1 MSETQ
6 KPNGSNNCSND
17 SKRKGISLSTVL
29 NGLRILRFSVTIF
42 LIIEF
47 ANLLYMGSI
56 WDDVSKNSTSS
67 TQLKAFL
74 NIEGAINLIFTLL
87 VMVIFVTGEY
97 FIIKL
102 KKFAE

>member
-1 MSETQ
+1 MPETQ

-17 SKRKGISLSTVL
+17 SKRKGVSLSTVL
-29 NGLRILRFSVTIF
+29 NGLRVLRFSVTIF

-56 WDDVSKNSTSS
+56 WDDISKNSINS
-67 TQLKAFL
+67 TQLNTFL
-74 NIEGAINLIFTLL
+74 NIEGTINLIFTLL
-87 VMVIFVTGEY
+87 VMIIFVTGEY
-97 FIIKL
+97 FTIKL

>member
-1 MSETQ
+1 MAESQ

-17 SKRKGISLSTVL
+17 SKRKGISRSTVL

-56 WDDVSKNSTSS
+56 WDDVSKS
-67 TQLKAFL
+67 TQLNTFL

-87 VMVIFVTGEY
+87 VMIIFVAGEY
-97 FIIKL
+97 FTIKL

>member
-1 MSETQ
+1 MPETQ

-29 NGLRILRFSVTIF
+29 NGLRVLRFSVTIF

-56 WDDVSKNSTSS
+56 WDDVSKNSINS
-67 TQLKAFL
+67 TQLNTFL

-87 VMVIFVTGEY
+87 VMVIFIVGEY
-97 FIIKL
+97 FTIKL
-102 KKFAE
+102 KEFAE

>member
-1 MSETQ
+1 MSESQ
-6 KPNGSNNCSND
+6 KPNGSNNCSNE
-17 SKRKGISLSTVL
+17 SKRRKISLSTVL
-29 NGLRILRFSVTIF
+29 NGLRVLRFSVTIF

-56 WDDVSKNSTSS
+56 WDNISKNSINS
-67 TQLKAFL
+67 TQLNTFL

-87 VMVIFVTGEY
+87 VMIIFVTGEY
-97 FIIKL
+97 FTIKL

>member
-1 MSETQ
+1 MSESQ

-17 SKRKGISLSTVL
+17 SKRRKISLSTVL
-29 NGLRILRFSVTIF
+29 NGLRVLRFSVTIF

-56 WDDVSKNSTSS
+56 WDNISKNSINS
-67 TQLKAFL
+67 TQLNTFL

-87 VMVIFVTGEY
+87 VMIIFVTGEY
-97 FIIKL
+97 FTIKL